1 MDLSLI
7 QNAFA
12 ANWGKKNEMLL
23 MKLYAVAADKL
34 QKIVVPEFRLQ
45 I

>member
-1 MDLSLI
+1 MLLPLI
-7 QNAFA
+7 REN
-12 ANWGKKNEMLL
+12 KNEMLL